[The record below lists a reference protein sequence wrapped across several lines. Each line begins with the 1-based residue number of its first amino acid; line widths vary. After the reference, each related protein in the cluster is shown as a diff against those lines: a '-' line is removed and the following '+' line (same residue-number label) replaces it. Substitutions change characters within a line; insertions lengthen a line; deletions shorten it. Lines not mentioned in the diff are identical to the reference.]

1 LHAFHAAVMREIA
14 RSGYVAKLMGD
25 GVLGYF
31 GWPQAHEDDARR
43 AVVAAISI
51 VEAVAG
57 LDSPAGETLACRIGI
72 ATGMVVVGDLI
83 GEGVARE
90 HAVVGPTPNLAAR
103 LQEAAGAG
111 EIMISDTTRRLLGPG
126 FAIEPIGER
135 MLKGHEEAVP
145 LFRVLRGRSREIRS
159 FAADPAAREPIVGR
173 DAELSALRRAWEQ
186 AKSGASQTVLM
197 TGEAGMGKSRLIQVI
212 AEEAASRLMF
222 QCTSLHSDNPLWPV
236 VQQLPSTAALIER
249 VTGPVESRDTGRL
262 QREIIAAMAA
272 QVLAAAHD
280 EPALVVCE
288 DAQWADRATLDC
300 FGASRSP
307 RPRCCWLSRAGPRA
321 SCVSALP
328 LASTAS
334 CCAA

>member
-1 LHAFHAAVMREIA
+1 MRELGLPIGPRRRLLSALAGLGGEAERSRDRAEPRGEAERRQLTVMFVDLAQSTRLALRLDPEAMREVLHAFHAAVMREIA

-135 MLKGHEEAVP
+135 MLKGSRGSRAAVSRTAGQVTRDSVVRRRP
-145 LFRVLRGRSREIRS
+145 GRAGTDRRT
-159 FAADPAAREPIVGR
+159 RCRIV
-173 DAELSALRRAWEQ
+173 RAP
-186 AKSGASQTVLM
+186 
-197 TGEAGMGKSRLIQVI
+197 SRL
-212 AEEAASRLMF
+212 
-222 QCTSLHSDNPLWPV
+222 
-236 VQQLPSTAALIER
+236 
-249 VTGPVESRDTGRL
+249 
-262 QREIIAAMAA
+262 
-272 QVLAAAHD
+272 
-280 EPALVVCE
+280 
-288 DAQWADRATLDC
+288 
-300 FGASRSP
+300 GAGKIGS
-307 RPRCCWLSRAGPRA
+307 
-321 SCVSALP
+321 
-328 LASTAS
+328 
-334 CCAA
+334 